1 MCGYTL
7 ANYDLKFMVVVIAST
22 YFGSIYMYYI
32 GNFTENQV
40 TNIHTYLFLTNNRY
54 FYNLMLVRFHKHSF
68 TN

>member
-40 TNIHTYLFLTNNRY
+40 TNIHTYLSTTAAFVY
-54 FYNLMLVRFHKHSF
+54 I
-68 TN
+68 